1 MFNRRT
7 LAAFTAVAALAGG
20 ASGAVTSTVTTPE
33 GANAAEPPKIKINPG
48 TTPDNKLGTKPAT
61 KTITDSMKISFI
73 WGGVDK
79 LQKAQARM
87 DARLEALDAR
97 STALDARAAETQE
110 TIEALSRMT
119 ARGTSGRSL
128 VNLVEDILHK
138 TRAICDE
145 TVSAEYLGINLNS
158 PSLCK

>member
-7 LAAFTAVAALAGG
+7 LTAFTAVAALAGG

-33 GANAAEPPKIKINPG
+33 GAHAAEPPKINIG
-48 TTPDNKLGTKPAT
+48 TTPDDKLGPKPGPT
-61 KTITDSMKISFI
+61 KTIPDSAKISAI
-73 WGGVDK
+73 WGGVER
-79 LQKAQARM
+79 LAKAQARM

-97 STALDARAAETQE
+97 STALNARAAETQE

-128 VNLVEDILHK
+128 VSLVDDILAK
-138 TRAICDE
+138 SRLICADVVGE
-145 TVSAEYLGINLNS
+145 VLLGAERHVLA
-158 PSLCK
+158 CD